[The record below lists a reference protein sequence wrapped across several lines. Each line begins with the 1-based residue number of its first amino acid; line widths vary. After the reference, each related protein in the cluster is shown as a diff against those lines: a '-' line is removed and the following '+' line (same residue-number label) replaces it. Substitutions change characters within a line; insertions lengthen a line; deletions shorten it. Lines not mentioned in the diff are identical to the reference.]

1 MINYIAKKIF
11 GSVNERNL
19 KIIRQDVAKINDLEP
34 SISALTNEEL
44 KNKTAEFKYKLSQ
57 GQSLDDILHEAFAV
71 VREASKRVL
80 SMRHFDVQLVGGIV
94 LHQGK
99 IAEMRTGEGK
109 TLVATL
115 PSYLNA
121 LSGKGVH
128 IVTVNDYLA
137 KRDSVWMGKIHE
149 FLGLSVGC
157 LTNDLIDEERKKAY
171 DCDITYAT
179 NNELGFDY
187 LRDNMKYDEEEMV
200 QRRNFAIVDEVDSIL
215 IDEARTPLIISG
227 PTNDNSKLYELV
239 NNLILKLNNDDFV
252 LEEKER
258 NVFLNDNGIEK
269 IEKILQDT
277 NQISANS
284 SLYDPHNI
292 ALVHHI
298 NQALKAHKLFKNEI
312 DYIVKDGSVI
322 IIDEFTG
329 RMQEGRRFS
338 EGLHQALEA
347 KERIRVRNENQT
359 LASISFQNYFRLY
372 DKLSGMTGTA
382 SNEAVEFEETY
393 NLRVVEIPPNR
404 IFSRIDEDDEI
415 YKTEAGKYD
424 AILKAVKE
432 AHDKKQ
438 PILLGTVS
446 IEKSEYLSHI
456 LKKHKLPHNVLNAK
470 YHDREAEIIAQAGV
484 PSAITIATNMAGR
497 GTDIML
503 GGNIEMMIDGDED
516 PDKIQK
522 IKAKI
527 EADKKTVIEAGG
539 LFVIGTERHESRRID
554 NQLRGRSGR
563 QGDIGKSKFY
573 LSLEDD
579 LLRIFGSD
587 KLKNVLS
594 RFGLKDDEAIFHPMI
609 TKTLQNAQKKVEARN
624 YEIRKNLLKYDDVVN
639 FQRKNIYELRNELIK
654 SSDIS
659 AKIQKIMMQLNQ
671 DFAEDFIPKNAYKEQ
686 WELDSLDNELQR
698 IYGFKFMIKDFAQ
711 NEDVDFA
718 KIINH
723 INQLSQNHFATKEQN
738 IGSQII
744 RKIEKQIFLIT
755 LDSHWK
761 EHLHCLDKLRQG
773 INLRAY
779 AQKDPL
785 IEFKKEAYAIF
796 EQMLLDVEEQVI
808 SRLATVEFSANVSD
822 DGVDIIAHTPKQKT
836 FETREDFSSSALAS
850 ASSKIPTA
858 PIKNKV
864 DPKERDPR
872 NPSSWGVVA
881 RNEPC
886 PCGSGK
892 KYKNCHGA

>member
-19 KIIRQDVAKINDLEP
+19 KIIHQDVAKINALEP
-34 SISALTNEEL
+34 EISALTNDEL
-44 KNKTAEFKYKLSQ
+44 KNKTAEFQYKLSQ
-57 GQSLDDILHEAFAV
+57 GQTLDDILHEAFAV

-80 SMRHFDVQLVGGIV
+80 QMRHFDVQLVGGIV

-128 IVTVNDYLA
+128 VVTVNDYLA
-137 KRDSVWMGKIHE
+137 KRDSAWMGKVHE
-149 FLGLSVGC
+149 FLGLKVGC
-157 LTNDLIDEERKKAY
+157 LTNDMIDEERKKAY
-171 DCDITYAT
+171 ECDITYAT

-187 LRDNMKYDEEEMV
+187 LRDNMKYEEEEMV

-239 NNLILKLNNDDFV
+239 NHLILKLTNDDFV

-269 IEKILQDT
+269 LEKILQDS

-312 DYIVKDGSVI
+312 DYIVKDGAVI

-393 NLRVVEIPPNR
+393 NLKVVEIPPNR

-432 AHDKKQ
+432 AHEKKQ

-484 PSAITIATNMAGR
+484 PSAITI
-497 GTDIML
+497 
-503 GGNIEMMIDGDED
+503 
-516 PDKIQK
+516 
-522 IKAKI
+522 
-527 EADKKTVIEAGG
+527 
-539 LFVIGTERHESRRID
+539 
-554 NQLRGRSGR
+554 
-563 QGDIGKSKFY
+563 
-573 LSLEDD
+573 
-579 LLRIFGSD
+579 
-587 KLKNVLS
+587 
-594 RFGLKDDEAIFHPMI
+594 
-609 TKTLQNAQKKVEARN
+609 
-624 YEIRKNLLKYDDVVN
+624 
-639 FQRKNIYELRNELIK
+639 
-654 SSDIS
+654 
-659 AKIQKIMMQLNQ
+659 
-671 DFAEDFIPKNAYKEQ
+671 
-686 WELDSLDNELQR
+686 
-698 IYGFKFMIKDFAQ
+698 
-711 NEDVDFA
+711 
-718 KIINH
+718 
-723 INQLSQNHFATKEQN
+723 
-738 IGSQII
+738 
-744 RKIEKQIFLIT
+744 
-755 LDSHWK
+755 
-761 EHLHCLDKLRQG
+761 
-773 INLRAY
+773 
-779 AQKDPL
+779 
-785 IEFKKEAYAIF
+785 
-796 EQMLLDVEEQVI
+796 
-808 SRLATVEFSANVSD
+808 
-822 DGVDIIAHTPKQKT
+822 
-836 FETREDFSSSALAS
+836 
-850 ASSKIPTA
+850 
-858 PIKNKV
+858 
-864 DPKERDPR
+864 
-872 NPSSWGVVA
+872 
-881 RNEPC
+881 
-886 PCGSGK
+886 
-892 KYKNCHGA
+892 

>member
-1 MINYIAKKIF
+1 
-11 GSVNERNL
+11 
-19 KIIRQDVAKINDLEP
+19 
-34 SISALTNEEL
+34 
-44 KNKTAEFKYKLSQ
+44 
-57 GQSLDDILHEAFAV
+57 
-71 VREASKRVL
+71 
-80 SMRHFDVQLVGGIV
+80 
-94 LHQGK
+94 
-99 IAEMRTGEGK
+99 
-109 TLVATL
+109 
-115 PSYLNA
+115 
-121 LSGKGVH
+121 
-128 IVTVNDYLA
+128 
-137 KRDSVWMGKIHE
+137 
-149 FLGLSVGC
+149 
-157 LTNDLIDEERKKAY
+157 
-171 DCDITYAT
+171 
-179 NNELGFDY
+179 ELGFDY
-187 LRDNMKYDEEEMV
+187 LRDNMKYEEEEMV

-239 NNLILKLNNDDFV
+239 NHLILKLTNDDFV

-269 IEKILQDT
+269 LEKILQDS

-312 DYIVKDGSVI
+312 DYIVKDGAVI

-393 NLRVVEIPPNR
+393 NLKVVEIPPNR

-432 AHDKKQ
+432 AHEKKQ

-470 YHDREAEIIAQAGV
+470 YHGREAEIIAQAGV

-503 GGNIEMMIDGDED
+503 GGNIEMMLDGDEN
-516 PDKIQK
+516 PEKIQK

-527 EADKKTVIEAGG
+527 EADKKIVIEAGG

-624 YEIRKNLLKYDDVVN
+624 YEIRKNLLKYDDVIN

-654 SSDIS
+654 SSI
-659 AKIQKIMMQLNQ
+659 
-671 DFAEDFIPKNAYKEQ
+671 
-686 WELDSLDNELQR
+686 
-698 IYGFKFMIKDFAQ
+698 
-711 NEDVDFA
+711 
-718 KIINH
+718 
-723 INQLSQNHFATKEQN
+723 
-738 IGSQII
+738 
-744 RKIEKQIFLIT
+744 
-755 LDSHWK
+755 
-761 EHLHCLDKLRQG
+761 C
-773 INLRAY
+773 
-779 AQKDPL
+779 
-785 IEFKKEAYAIF
+785 
-796 EQMLLDVEEQVI
+796 
-808 SRLATVEFSANVSD
+808 
-822 DGVDIIAHTPKQKT
+822 
-836 FETREDFSSSALAS
+836 
-850 ASSKIPTA
+850 
-858 PIKNKV
+858 
-864 DPKERDPR
+864 
-872 NPSSWGVVA
+872 
-881 RNEPC
+881 
-886 PCGSGK
+886 
-892 KYKNCHGA
+892 

>member
-1 MINYIAKKIF
+1 MNYIAKKIF

>member
-1 MINYIAKKIF
+1 MINYFAKKIF

-34 SISALTNEEL
+34 LISALTNEEL

-57 GQSLDDILHEAFAV
+57 GQTLDDILHEAFAV

-137 KRDSVWMGKIHE
+137 KRDSAWMGKIHE

-157 LTNDLIDEERKKAY
+157 LTNDLIDEERKRAY

-312 DYIVKDGSVI
+312 DYIVKDGAVV

-671 DFAEDFIPKNAYKEQ
+671 DFAEDFIPKNAYREQ

-808 SRLATVEFSANVSD
+808 SRLATVEFSANVGD
-822 DGVDIIAHTPKQKT
+822 DGVDIIAHAPKQKT

-864 DPKERDPR
+864 DPKQRDPR
-872 NPSSWGVVA
+872 DPSSWGVVA